1 MLWSNIFEKNE
12 SLLNN
17 AVSWLYLRI
26 VFDSP
31 SLILAV
37 PKYFKIRLMQT
48 HI

>member
-1 MLWSNIFEKNE
+1 MIEYLKKNE
-12 SLLNN
+12 SLLND
-17 AVSWLYLRI
+17 AVSWLCLRV
-26 VFDSP
+26 VFHGP